1 MKSKRVAIC
10 ATRRADDIAKKV
22 LELGFEPFIEDVII
36 MQKLPEDV
44 MAENIK
50 KALDQEPDVF
60 YFTTG
65 EGTQLIFQKAKE
77 LNLDKRLKVL
87 MESGEVFVRGYKAR
101 GVLLSE
107 GFKNFIYVES
117 THDLIEKL
125 KDVNLS
131 NLKVFIQMYGEKLP
145 DLEAFLLSKGA
156 FVLEVWVYKYQINLT
171 KMDAFIERL
180 IDGFYSAVLFTSAYQ
195 VDYVFKRAEE
205 NSKKSKLIKALGQL
219 PVIAMGHTTAERL
232 FEHGLTKVLY
242 PEKERLI
249 YALDI
254 LEKVLSDG

>member
-1 MKSKRVAIC
+1 VKDKRVAIC
-10 ATRRADDIAKKV
+10 ATRRADDIARKV
-22 LELGFEPFIEDVII
+22 LELGFEPFIEDVVI
-36 MQKLPEDV
+36 MEKLPEDV

-50 KALDQEPDVF
+50 KALEQEPDVF

-65 EGTQLIFQKAKE
+65 EGTQLILQKAKE

-87 MESGEVFVRGYKAR
+87 MGYGKVFVRGYKAK

-125 KDVNLS
+125 KDANIS

-156 FVLEVWVYKYQINLT
+156 FVLEVWVYKYQMNLT

-180 IDGFYSAVLFTSAYQ
+180 MDGFYSAVLFTSAYQ
-195 VDYVFKRAEE
+195 WIMC
-205 NSKKSKLIKALGQL
+205 SK
-219 PVIAMGHTTAERL
+219 
-232 FEHGLTKVLY
+232 GLKKTLKDQSLLKPWVNFL
-242 PEKERLI
+242 L
-249 YALDI
+249 LQWDI
-254 LEKVLSDG
+254 LPRKGYSNMGLQRFSILKRKD